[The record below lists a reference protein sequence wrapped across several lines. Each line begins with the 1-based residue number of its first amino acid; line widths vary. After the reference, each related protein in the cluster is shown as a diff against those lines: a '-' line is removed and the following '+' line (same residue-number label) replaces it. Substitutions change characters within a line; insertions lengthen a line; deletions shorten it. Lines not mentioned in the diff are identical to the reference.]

1 MEAAAAAIADSESPH
16 DADALTLSPTTRTM
30 HAANLTKF
38 RVWIDFIMF
47 LLVKFIVLLLVK
59 WAAI

>member
-16 DADALTLSPTTRTM
+16 DASALALSPTTSNM

-47 LLVKFIVLLLVK
+47 LLVK
-59 WAAI
+59 